1 MPGQRD
7 REEDRM
13 NQKRKMRKRNSYSRK
28 GSEARR
34 ISLVLV
40 MALLGLTCAGCR
52 TSPAPA
58 SAKRATASAESRA
71 AAAGSSGSGQPSG
84 AAETRTDSEVQPGRK
99 TGAEPMPEL
108 SGLTVSWTDSEIEEF
123 QRFVDSVPTEYDFFG
138 LYDIPD
144 ALKRYDALGQAP
156 AADSS
161 TFLRN
166 GTLDK
171 AALRA
176 SVDRNTEEFLAEKGG
191 LKYFALPDDIYE
203 ESFDALTE
211 GIELLLEIGY
221 RLPQLDEKLGELKL
235 MGCQGT
241 GSAQMSFEGGLMK
254 VVQKVIER
262 TEERTPGS
270 TGFRELMIHETM
282 HLGQNYTVREKEAL
296 GFEYNMGPCYQ
307 WEAPKQDALWW
318 PWYFEG
324 AAEVLALAR
333 CGQEDPFT
341 YKSYCM
347 FMDGLTAAVL
357 TDRDTDPGT
366 VARLSL
372 QTDLYKLLDLFSS
385 GDEAGRQ
392 EAASMMCALEILLD
406 QPDTFL
412 QGARNVRS
420 DFNSTVY
427 FRQVRNL
434 TGQTLTK
441 TFYRR
446 LSSRLSESCAVEDLF
461 ALISEFETEM
471 MRITMLDN
479 EDDSAQEF
487 LQTYHTVQ
495 DAFFD
500 GLARQLGT
508 EKDALLQDFAAYHQN
523 TEDVVISADFLPE
536 ESIDYLRRQSQ
547 KLRSSKSAAL
557 CTR

>member
-13 NQKRKMRKRNSYSRK
+13 DQTRKMRKRNSYSRK
-28 GSEARR
+28 GSAARR
-34 ISLVLV
+34 MSLVLV

-58 SAKRATASAESRA
+58 SARRTTASAESRA

-99 TGAEPMPEL
+99 TGVEPMPEL

-123 QRFVDSVPTEYDFFG
+123 QRFVDDIPTTYDFFG
-138 LYDIPD
+138 LYNIPD

-166 GTLDK
+166 GALDK

-318 PWYFEG
+318 PWY
-324 AAEVLALAR
+324 
-333 CGQEDPFT
+333 
-341 YKSYCM
+341 
-347 FMDGLTAAVL
+347 
-357 TDRDTDPGT
+357 
-366 VARLSL
+366 
-372 QTDLYKLLDLFSS
+372 
-385 GDEAGRQ
+385 
-392 EAASMMCALEILLD
+392 
-406 QPDTFL
+406 
-412 QGARNVRS
+412 
-420 DFNSTVY
+420 
-427 FRQVRNL
+427 
-434 TGQTLTK
+434 
-441 TFYRR
+441 
-446 LSSRLSESCAVEDLF
+446 
-461 ALISEFETEM
+461 
-471 MRITMLDN
+471 
-479 EDDSAQEF
+479 
-487 LQTYHTVQ
+487 
-495 DAFFD
+495 
-500 GLARQLGT
+500 
-508 EKDALLQDFAAYHQN
+508 
-523 TEDVVISADFLPE
+523 
-536 ESIDYLRRQSQ
+536 
-547 KLRSSKSAAL
+547 
-557 CTR
+557 